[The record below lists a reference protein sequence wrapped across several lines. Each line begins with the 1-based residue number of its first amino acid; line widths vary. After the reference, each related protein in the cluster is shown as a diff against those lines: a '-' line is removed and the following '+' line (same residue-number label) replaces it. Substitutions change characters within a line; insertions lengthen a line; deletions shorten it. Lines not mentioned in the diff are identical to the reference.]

1 MGALTQ
7 ARRPIKEVT
16 TTYDPRETSGY
27 FKVTTTPDFQ
37 ANSMF
42 PLTYQTNIQSSLPV
56 KRHKI
61 AEDVGW
67 TTTTI
72 TDRIKEFILLNR
84 NKADFKKHIGN
95 QHVLK
100 FTVPSGVFTLYYN
113 EFPEK
118 VRQIEY
124 NPCVDNNM
132 NNLFSDVDLFCIKY
146 SASISHYRREKGSL
160 VNHLISNRGD
170 NT

>member
-1 MGALTQ
+1 MGALAQ
-7 ARRPIKEVT
+7 ARRPIQEIT

-37 ANSMF
+37 ADSMF
-42 PLTYQTNIQSSLPV
+42 PLTYQTNIRSSLPV
-56 KRHKI
+56 ERHKI
-61 AEDVGW
+61 AVW

-84 NKADFKKHIGN
+84 NKADFKKYTGN
-95 QHVLK
+95 QHVLR

-124 NPCVDNNM
+124 NPYVDNNI
-132 NNLFSDVDLFCIKY
+132 NNLFSDVDLFCNKY
-146 SASISHYRREKGSL
+146 RSNSIQFHQEEKGSL
-160 VNHLISNRGD
+160 FNHLVSNRGG
-170 NT
+170 NK